1 MTSHRIICPAGCIFL
16 REAGDPPSLVAT
28 CLASKIPAADGNGGE
43 RPRSSSRQ
51 TFARGRFSFEPL
63 LFEFIVDDETCVIG
77 KEKTRREDRKDHDIR
92 IIDREGGFDLDSIR
106 FALLGEK
113 LIGRFSIGTNE
124 KFQRKGSRATLPDS
138 AYVKLQRNSRGSFRS
153 VLVVHD

>member
-16 REAGDPPSLVAT
+16 REAGDPPVA
-28 CLASKIPAADGNGGE
+28 CCHL
-43 RPRSSSRQ
+43 PRVKNSR
-51 TFARGRFSFEPL
+51 RGREWRGAPSFELEANFCRFSFEPL
-63 LFEFIVDDETCVIG
+63 LFEFIVDDETCVVG

-92 IIDREGGFDLDSIR
+92 IIDRGGGFDLDSIR

-113 LIGRFSIGTNE
+113 LIRRFSIGTNE